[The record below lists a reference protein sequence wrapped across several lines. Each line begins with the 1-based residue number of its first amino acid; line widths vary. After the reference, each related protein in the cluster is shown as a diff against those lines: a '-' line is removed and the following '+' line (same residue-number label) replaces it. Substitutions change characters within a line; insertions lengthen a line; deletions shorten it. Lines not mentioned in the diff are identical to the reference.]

1 MEDTAR
7 SDRRFG
13 ARVPYPMQVLIV
25 SAEHAWVADVADLSE
40 GGCGVFRPKL
50 CFLAPGNVAQL
61 YFFHGTGPAVSVSA
75 LIARV
80 GERHLGFE
88 YHELQTVPPTSR

>member
-1 MEDTAR
+1 MEEIAP

-13 ARVPYPMQVLIV
+13 SRVPYAMQVLIV
-25 SAEHAWVADVADLSE
+25 SSDQAWVADVADLSE
-40 GGCGVFRPKL
+40 GGCGVFRPKS
-50 CFLAPGNVAQL
+50 CFLAPGNMAQL
-61 YFFHGTGPAVSVSA
+61 FFFSGTGPAVAVSA

-88 YHELQTVPPTSR
+88 YHDLQTVPPTAD